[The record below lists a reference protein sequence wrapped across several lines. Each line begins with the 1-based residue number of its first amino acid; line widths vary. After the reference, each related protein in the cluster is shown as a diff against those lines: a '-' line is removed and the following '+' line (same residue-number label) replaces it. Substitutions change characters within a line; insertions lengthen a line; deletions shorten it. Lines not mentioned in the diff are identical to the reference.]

1 MIPIVLIWGAV
12 VGFLFVA
19 AHRPLLV
26 NLGALVALAG
36 WWVLL
41 FTVGEVGVRVAVI
54 VLSGVLALMNYA
66 VGVLIGW
73 GAVKGLRW
81 AFGMTSE

>member
-1 MIPIVLIWGAV
+1 MIPLVLLWGAV
-12 VGFLFVA
+12 LGFFFAASHHTLIVNVG
-19 AHRPLLV
+19 
-26 NLGALVALAG
+26 GLVALLG

-73 GAVKGLRW
+73 GIVKGLRR
-81 AFGMTSE
+81 AFGMTNG